1 MKLDSAEPAIDSQ
14 TKAQSKAQT
23 KSQTLSQSSSE
34 GPLEAKAEVVYHA
47 VPTVAVTRRGDA

>member
-1 MKLDSAEPAIDSQ
+1 MNLDSAEPASDSHPKSQSKTQ
-14 TKAQSKAQT
+14 TKA
-23 KSQTLSQSSSE
+23 QTLSQSSSE